1 MKNTVMKRFNYLT
14 ISEQLIDVQ
23 KSIMKK
29 FMKSKHTN
37 KRIQWKSRLKTFKTL
52 RKYNNKIGSRYFRID
67 FFYFC

>member
-1 MKNTVMKRFNYLT
+1 MKRFNYLT

-23 KSIMKK
+23 KSIMEK
-29 FMKSKHTN
+29 FMKSKQTN
-37 KRIQWKSRLKTFKTL
+37 KRIQWKSRLKTFQTL